1 MFRSVLAG
9 GQLLVTSYFKVELK
23 YTISCRT
30 L

>member
-1 MFRSVLAG
+1 MFRSVLAAD
-9 GQLLVTSYFKVELK
+9 QLLVTSCFKVELK